1 MSWVAPYHDRMPVV
15 LGAVE
20 RWLNLDTTLDDVDPP
35 SDRSVSPCARS
46 IRRSIRS
53 RKRTSTRSSTPS
65 EPLRCAAVY
74 PAGHDDWRRPLLR
87 RHRVVDRE
95 PRRDHRPSRT
105 AAAEDGPRGGMRFR
119 FFSPSACNQCANAK
133 VTLLPVAGYNVRMT
147 RRKSEIT
154 GHMNER
160 DFPHLVE
167 LQLPPGGFLA
177 SARPNRAARDYS
189 HLSCAV
195 GTQLGPKTAPA

>member
-1 MSWVAPYHDRMPVV
+1 
-15 LGAVE
+15 
-20 RWLNLDTTLDDVDPP
+20 
-35 SDRSVSPCARS
+35 
-46 IRRSIRS
+46 
-53 RKRTSTRSSTPS
+53 
-65 EPLRCAAVY
+65 
-74 PAGHDDWRRPLLR
+74 
-87 RHRVVDRE
+87 
-95 PRRDHRPSRT
+95 
-105 AAAEDGPRGGMRFR
+105 MRFR

-167 LQLPPGGFLA
+167 LHLPPGGFLA

-189 HLSCAV
+189 RLSCAV
-195 GTQLGPKTAPA
+195 GTQLGPKTAPTRKVEKRAQAGGLQLTDLTSRLLALDIFRAPRAPGSFPVTEMLHLMTF